1 MKPKHPASGSIG
13 VSHSDSCRTIRDP
26 MKPEAFHEIQP
37 SIPQEPGIYKYFDRD
52 GTLIYVGKAKN
63 IRKRVSSYFTGQKT
77 SRKTAELVRRI
88 HRIEFTIA
96 ASEQDALLLENSL
109 IKEFQ
114 PRFNIDLKDDKTYPY
129 IVIRHEAFPRVF
141 LTRRMIRDGS
151 EYLGPFTSSGKV
163 REMLAFIRQHVQIRT
178 CTLNLSEKQIAKGKY
193 KVCLEY
199 HLGNCKGPCVGLQTE
214 ADYQEG
220 LQRLRGIL
228 KGNLSPI
235 LQHYKAEMKKHA
247 EALAFEQAEILRRK
261 IEHLKHYYAVGSAVI
276 NPRLGD
282 LDVFSIADGDDLAF
296 VNFLMVRG
304 GTIIDTHSIEI
315 RKKIDEPD
323 PEVLSLAVRHLRET
337 FRSDAREIIV
347 PMTIE
352 FPGEGVQLTIPKA
365 GDKRKLLDMSIR
377 NVEHFRR
384 EWKRKR
390 TLQLEA
396 NASAADNLLEQ
407 LQTDLSLPVLPVH
420 IECFDNS
427 NFQGSYPVSAMVCFK
442 DGKPSKSDYRHY
454 KVQTVTGINDFAT
467 MTEVVYRR
475 YAKLKDEGLPLP
487 QLVIIDG
494 GKGQLGS
501 AMESIRKLDL
511 TGRMT
516 VVGLAKQEEEIFF
529 PGDSASL
536 KLPWDSP
543 SLMLIRRIRDEV
555 HRFGITFH
563 RQQRSKGTFRN
574 QLEDI
579 EGIGKQTA
587 ETLLR
592 TFKSVKKVS
601 DATIEALE
609 TVIGP
614 AKARIIFEHFRQD
627 A

>member
-1 MKPKHPASGSIG
+1 MRSEEFQH
-13 VSHSDSCRTIRDP
+13 
-26 MKPEAFHEIQP
+26 IQ
-37 SIPQEPGIYKYFDRD
+37 STIPQDPGIYKYFDRE
-52 GTLIYVGKAKN
+52 GMLLYVGKAKN
-63 IRKRVSSYFTGQKT
+63 LRKRVSSYFTSRKT

-88 HRIEFTIA
+88 DRIEFTIA
-96 ASEQDALLLENSL
+96 VSEQDALLLENNL

-129 IVIRHEAFPRVF
+129 IVIRKEAFPRVF

-163 REMLAFIRQHVQIRT
+163 REMLTFIRQHIQIRT
-178 CTLNLSEKQIAKGKY
+178 CTLNLSEKQVAKGKY

-220 LQRLRGIL
+220 LQQLRAIL

-247 EALAFEQAEILRRK
+247 EALAFERAEMLRKK
-261 IEHLKHYYAVGSAVI
+261 IEHLKNYYTPGSAVV
-276 NPRLGD
+276 NPKLGD
-282 LDVFSIADGDDLAF
+282 LDVFSIADGDDVAF

-304 GTIIDTHSIEI
+304 GMIIDTHSIEI

-323 PEVLSLAVRHLRET
+323 EELLSISVRHLRET
-337 FRSDAREIIV
+337 FRSEAPEIIV
-347 PMTIE
+347 PFYIE
-352 FPGEGVQLTIPKA
+352 FTGDDVEQTVPKT
-365 GDKRKLLDMSIR
+365 GDKRKLLEMSKR
-377 NVEHFRR
+377 NVEHFQR
-384 EWKRKR
+384 EWRRKR
-390 TLQLEA
+390 TLLLEA
-396 NASAADNLLEQ
+396 NPEAEDSLLIQ
-407 LQTDLSLPVLPVH
+407 LQSDLSLPVIPEH

-442 DGKPSKSDYRHY
+442 GGKPSKSDYRHFNV
-454 KVQTVTGINDFAT
+454 KSVAGINDFAT
-467 MTEVVYRR
+467 MEEVVFRR
-475 YAKLKDEGLPLP
+475 YAKLRDEGLPLP

-494 GKGQLGS
+494 GKGQLGA

-511 TGRMT
+511 TGKMT

-529 PGDSASL
+529 PGDSESL
-536 KLPWDSP
+536 KLPWDNP

-563 RQQRSKGTFRN
+563 RQQRSRGTFKN
-574 QLEDI
+574 KLEEI

-592 TFKSVKKVS
+592 NFKSVKRVS
-601 DATIEALE
+601 SASLE
-609 TVIGP
+609 DLEEVIG
-614 AKARIIFEHFRQD
+614 AGKARIIYAHFESERPG
-627 A
+627 AN

>member
-1 MKPKHPASGSIG
+1 MKS
-13 VSHSDSCRTIRDP
+13 
-26 MKPEAFHEIQP
+26 EAFHEIQP

-247 EALAFEQAEILRRK
+247 DALAFEQAEILRRK

-304 GTIIDTHSIEI
+304 GRIIDTHSIEI

-352 FPGEGVQLTIPKA
+352 FPGDGVQLTIPKA

-579 EGIGKQTA
+579 DGIGKQTA

-609 TVIGP
+609 AVIGP

>member
-1 MKPKHPASGSIG
+1 MRSEEFQH
-13 VSHSDSCRTIRDP
+13 
-26 MKPEAFHEIQP
+26 IQ
-37 SIPQEPGIYKYFDRD
+37 STIPQDPGIYKYFDRE
-52 GTLIYVGKAKN
+52 GMLLYVGKAKN
-63 IRKRVSSYFTGQKT
+63 LRKRVSSYFTSRKT

-88 HRIEFTIA
+88 DRIEFTIA
-96 ASEQDALLLENSL
+96 VSEQDALLLENNL

-129 IVIRHEAFPRVF
+129 IVIRKEAFPRVF

-163 REMLAFIRQHVQIRT
+163 REMLTFIRQHIQIRT
-178 CTLNLSEKQIAKGKY
+178 CTLNLSEKQVAKGKY

-220 LQRLRGIL
+220 LQQLRAIL

-247 EALAFEQAEILRRK
+247 EALAFERAEMLRKK
-261 IEHLKHYYAVGSAVI
+261 IEHLKNYYTPGSAVV
-276 NPRLGD
+276 NPKLGD
-282 LDVFSIADGDDLAF
+282 LDVFSIADGDDVAF

-304 GTIIDTHSIEI
+304 GMIIDTHSIEI

-323 PEVLSLAVRHLRET
+323 EELLSISVRHLRET
-337 FRSDAREIIV
+337 FRSEAPEIIV
-347 PMTIE
+347 PFHIE
-352 FPGEGVQLTIPKA
+352 FTGDDVEQTVPKT
-365 GDKRKLLDMSIR
+365 GDKRKLLEMSKR
-377 NVEHFRR
+377 NVEHFQR
-384 EWKRKR
+384 EWRRKR
-390 TLQLEA
+390 TLLLEA
-396 NASAADNLLEQ
+396 NPEAEDSLLIQ
-407 LQTDLSLPVLPVH
+407 LQSDLSLPVIPEH

-442 DGKPSKSDYRHY
+442 GGKPSKSDYRHFNV
-454 KVQTVTGINDFAT
+454 KSVAGINDFAT
-467 MTEVVYRR
+467 MEEVVFRR
-475 YAKLKDEGLPLP
+475 YAKLRDEGLPLP

-494 GKGQLGS
+494 GKGQLGA

-511 TGRMT
+511 TGKMT

-529 PGDSASL
+529 PGDSESL
-536 KLPWDSP
+536 KLPWDNP

-563 RQQRSKGTFRN
+563 RQQRSRGTFKN
-574 QLEDI
+574 KLEEI

-592 TFKSVKKVS
+592 NFKSVKRVS
-601 DATIEALE
+601 SATLE
-609 TVIGP
+609 DLEEVIG
-614 AKARIIFEHFRQD
+614 AGKARIIYAHFESERPG
-627 A
+627 AN

>member
-1 MKPKHPASGSIG
+1 MGDPSIVISEIFCRQMKTEEFQELQS
-13 VSHSDSCRTIRDP
+13 
-26 MKPEAFHEIQP
+26 

-63 IRKRVSSYFTGQKT
+63 LRKRVSSYFTGQKT

-88 HRIEFTIA
+88 QRIEFTIA
-96 ASEQDALLLENSL
+96 ASEQDALLLENNL
-109 IKEFQ
+109 IKEFK

-129 IVIRHEAFPRVF
+129 IVIRNEAFPRVF

-163 REMLAFIRQHVQIRT
+163 REMLSFIRQHIQIRT
-178 CTLNLSEKQIAKGKY
+178 CTLNLSEKQVAKGKY

-220 LQRLRGIL
+220 LQRLRAIL

-235 LQHYKAEMKKHA
+235 LQHYKAEMKKQV
-247 EALAFEQAEILRRK
+247 EALAFEQAELLRRK
-261 IEHLKHYYAVGSAVI
+261 IEHLKNYYTAGSAVV

-282 LDVFSIADGDDLAF
+282 LDVFSIADGDDVAF

-323 PEVLSLAVRHLRET
+323 VELLSVAVRHLRET
-337 FRSDAREIIV
+337 FRSAAPEIIV
-347 PMTIE
+347 PFAMD
-352 FPGEGVQLTIPKA
+352 FPGEGIQLTIPKA
-365 GDKRKLLDMSIR
+365 GDKRKLLEMSIR
-377 NVEHFRR
+377 NVEHFQR
-384 EWKRKR
+384 EWRRKR

-396 NASAADNLLEQ
+396 NAEAEDTLLKR
-407 LQTDLSLPVLPVH
+407 LQSDLSLPVMPEH

-442 DGKPSKSDYRHY
+442 GGKPSKEDYRHFNV
-454 KVQTVTGINDFAT
+454 KTVSGINDFAT
-467 MTEVVYRR
+467 MEEVVYRR
-475 YAKLKDEGLPLP
+475 YVRLRDEGLPLP

-494 GKGQLGS
+494 GKGQLGA

-511 TGRMT
+511 TGKMT

-529 PGDSASL
+529 PGDSESL
-536 KLPWDSP
+536 KLPWDSS

-563 RQQRSKGTFRN
+563 RRQRSKGTFKN

-579 EGIGKQTA
+579 DGIGKQTA

-592 TFKSVKKVS
+592 AFKSVKRVS
-601 DATIEALE
+601 GASLEALE
-609 TVIGP
+609 EVIGP
-614 AKARIIFEHFRQD
+614 GKARIIFEHFASERQKIS
-627 A
+627 

>member
-1 MKPKHPASGSIG
+1 MRSEEFQH
-13 VSHSDSCRTIRDP
+13 
-26 MKPEAFHEIQP
+26 IQCT
-37 SIPQEPGIYKYFDRD
+37 IPQDPGIYKYFDRE
-52 GTLIYVGKAKN
+52 GALVYVGKAKN
-63 IRKRVSSYFTGQKT
+63 LRKRVSSYFTGRKT

-88 HRIEFTIA
+88 DRIEFTIA
-96 ASEQDALLLENSL
+96 VSEQDALLLENNL

-129 IVIRHEAFPRVF
+129 IVIRKEAFPRVF

-163 REMLAFIRQHVQIRT
+163 REMLAFIRQHIQIRT
-178 CTLNLSEKQIAKGKY
+178 CTLNLSEKQVARGKY

-220 LQRLRGIL
+220 LQQLRAIL

-247 EALAFEQAEILRRK
+247 EALAFERAEMLRKK
-261 IEHLKHYYAVGSAVI
+261 IEHLKNYYTAGSAVV
-276 NPRLGD
+276 NPKLGD
-282 LDVFSIADGDDLAF
+282 LDVFSIADGDDVAF

-304 GTIIDTHSIEI
+304 GMIIDTHSIEI

-323 PEVLSLAVRHLRET
+323 EELLSISVRHLRET
-337 FRSDAREIIV
+337 FRSEAPEIIV
-347 PMTIE
+347 PFHIE
-352 FPGEGVQLTIPKA
+352 FTGDDVDQTVPKT
-365 GDKRKLLDMSIR
+365 GDKRKLLEMSKR
-377 NVEHFRR
+377 NVEHFQR
-384 EWKRKR
+384 EWRRKR
-390 TLQLEA
+390 TLLLEA
-396 NASAADNLLEQ
+396 NPESEDTLLKQ
-407 LQTDLSLPVLPVH
+407 LQSDLSLPVIPEH

-442 DGKPSKSDYRHY
+442 GGKPSKSDYRHFNV
-454 KVQTVTGINDFAT
+454 KAGTGINDFAT
-467 MTEVVYRR
+467 MEEVVFRR
-475 YAKLKDEGLPLP
+475 YAKLRDEGLPLP

-494 GKGQLGS
+494 GKGQLGA

-511 TGRMT
+511 TGKMT

-529 PGDSASL
+529 PGDSESL
-536 KLPWDSP
+536 KLPWDNP

-563 RQQRSKGTFRN
+563 RQQRSKGTFKN
-574 QLEDI
+574 KLEEI

-592 TFKSVKKVS
+592 NFKSVKRVS
-601 DATIEALE
+601 SASLE
-609 TVIGP
+609 DLEEVIG
-614 AKARIIFEHFRQD
+614 AGKARIIYAHIESERPG
-627 A
+627 AN

>member
-1 MKPKHPASGSIG
+1 MRSEEFQH
-13 VSHSDSCRTIRDP
+13 
-26 MKPEAFHEIQP
+26 IQ
-37 SIPQEPGIYKYFDRD
+37 STIPQDPGIYKYFDRE
-52 GTLIYVGKAKN
+52 GALVYVGKAKN
-63 IRKRVSSYFTGQKT
+63 LRKRVSSYFTGRKT

-88 HRIEFTIA
+88 DRIEFTIA
-96 ASEQDALLLENSL
+96 VSEQDALLLENNL

-129 IVIRHEAFPRVF
+129 IVIRKEAFPRVF

-163 REMLAFIRQHVQIRT
+163 REMLAFIRQHIQIRT
-178 CTLNLSEKQIAKGKY
+178 CTLNLSEKQVARGKY

-220 LQRLRGIL
+220 LQQLRAIL

-247 EALAFEQAEILRRK
+247 EALAFERAEMLRKK
-261 IEHLKHYYAVGSAVI
+261 IEHLKNYYTAGSAVV
-276 NPRLGD
+276 NPKLGD
-282 LDVFSIADGDDLAF
+282 LDVFSIADGDDVAF

-304 GTIIDTHSIEI
+304 GMIIDTHSIEI

-323 PEVLSLAVRHLRET
+323 EELLSISVRHLRET
-337 FRSDAREIIV
+337 FRSEAPEIIV
-347 PMTIE
+347 PFHIE
-352 FPGEGVQLTIPKA
+352 FTGDDVDQTVPKT
-365 GDKRKLLDMSIR
+365 GDKRKLLEMSKR
-377 NVEHFRR
+377 NVEHFQR
-384 EWKRKR
+384 EWRRKR
-390 TLQLEA
+390 TLLLEA
-396 NASAADNLLEQ
+396 NPESEDTLLKQ
-407 LQTDLSLPVLPVH
+407 LQSDLSLPVIPEH

-442 DGKPSKSDYRHY
+442 GGKPSKSDYRHFNV
-454 KVQTVTGINDFAT
+454 KSVTGINDFAT
-467 MTEVVYRR
+467 MEEVVFRR
-475 YAKLKDEGLPLP
+475 YAKLRDEGLPLP

-494 GKGQLGS
+494 GKGQLGA

-511 TGRMT
+511 TGKMT

-529 PGDSASL
+529 PGDSESL
-536 KLPWDSP
+536 KLPWDNP
-543 SLMLIRRIRDEV
+543 SLMFIRRIRDEV

-563 RQQRSKGTFRN
+563 RQQRSKGTFKN
-574 QLEDI
+574 KLEEI

-592 TFKSVKKVS
+592 NFKSVKRVS
-601 DATIEALE
+601 SASLE
-609 TVIGP
+609 DLEEVIG
-614 AKARIIFEHFRQD
+614 AGKARIIYAHFESERPG
-627 A
+627 AN

>member
-1 MKPKHPASGSIG
+1 MRSEEFQH
-13 VSHSDSCRTIRDP
+13 
-26 MKPEAFHEIQP
+26 IQ
-37 SIPQEPGIYKYFDRD
+37 STIPQDPGIYKYFDRE
-52 GTLIYVGKAKN
+52 GALVYVGKAKN
-63 IRKRVSSYFTGQKT
+63 LRKRVSSYFTGRKT

-88 HRIEFTIA
+88 DRIEFTIA
-96 ASEQDALLLENSL
+96 VSEQDALLLENNL

-129 IVIRHEAFPRVF
+129 IVIRKEAFPRVF

-163 REMLAFIRQHVQIRT
+163 REMLAFIRQHIQIRT
-178 CTLNLSEKQIAKGKY
+178 CTLNLSEKQVARGKY

-220 LQRLRGIL
+220 LQQLRAIL

-247 EALAFEQAEILRRK
+247 EALAFERAEMLRKK
-261 IEHLKHYYAVGSAVI
+261 IEHLKNYYTAGSAVV
-276 NPRLGD
+276 NPKLGD
-282 LDVFSIADGDDLAF
+282 LDVFSIADGDDVAF

-304 GTIIDTHSIEI
+304 GMIIDTHSIEI

-323 PEVLSLAVRHLRET
+323 EELLSISVRHLRET
-337 FRSDAREIIV
+337 FRSEAPEIIV
-347 PMTIE
+347 PFHIE
-352 FPGEGVQLTIPKA
+352 FTGDDVDQTVPKT
-365 GDKRKLLDMSIR
+365 GDKRKLLEMSKR
-377 NVEHFRR
+377 NVEHFQR
-384 EWKRKR
+384 EWRRKR
-390 TLQLEA
+390 TLLLEA
-396 NASAADNLLEQ
+396 NPESEDTLLKQ
-407 LQTDLSLPVLPVH
+407 LQSDLSLPVIPEH

-442 DGKPSKSDYRHY
+442 GGKPSKSDYRHFNV
-454 KVQTVTGINDFAT
+454 KSVTGINDFAT
-467 MTEVVYRR
+467 MEEVVFRR
-475 YAKLKDEGLPLP
+475 YAKLRDEGLPLP

-494 GKGQLGS
+494 GKGQLGA
-501 AMESIRKLDL
+501 AMDSIRTLDL
-511 TGRMT
+511 TGKMT

-529 PGDSASL
+529 PGDSESL
-536 KLPWDSP
+536 KLPWDNP
-543 SLMLIRRIRDEV
+543 SLMFIRRIRDEV

-563 RQQRSKGTFRN
+563 RQQRSKGTFKN
-574 QLEDI
+574 KLEEI

-592 TFKSVKKVS
+592 NFKSVKRVS
-601 DATIEALE
+601 SASLE
-609 TVIGP
+609 DLEEVIG
-614 AKARIIFEHFRQD
+614 AGKARIIYAHFESERPG
-627 A
+627 AN

>member
-1 MKPKHPASGSIG
+1 MK
-13 VSHSDSCRTIRDP
+13 T
-26 MKPEAFHEIQP
+26 EEFQEIQS
-37 SIPQEPGIYKYFDRD
+37 SIPQEPGIYKYYDRE

-63 IRKRVSSYFTGQKT
+63 LRKRVSSYFTGHKT

-88 HRIEFTIA
+88 QRIEFTIA
-96 ASEQDALLLENSL
+96 TSEQDALLLENNL

-129 IVIRHEAFPRVF
+129 IVIRNEAFPRVF

-163 REMLAFIRQHVQIRT
+163 REMLSFIRQHIQIRN
-178 CTLNLSEKQIAKGKY
+178 CTLNLSEKQIAKNKY

-220 LQRLRGIL
+220 LQRLRAIL

-235 LQHYKAEMKKHA
+235 LQHYKAEMKKHV
-247 EALAFEQAEILRRK
+247 EALAFEKAEMLRRK
-261 IEHLKHYYAVGSAVI
+261 IDHLKHYYAAGSAVV

-282 LDVFSIADGDDLAF
+282 LDVFSIADGDEIAF

-315 RKKIDEPD
+315 RKKIEEPVS
-323 PEVLSLAVRHLRET
+323 ELLSIAVRHLRDT
-337 FRSDAREIIV
+337 FRSHAPEIVLPFQID
-347 PMTIE
+347 
-352 FPGEGVQLTIPKA
+352 FAGEGVHLTIPKA
-365 GDKRKLLDMSIR
+365 GDKRKLLEMSTL
-377 NVEHFRR
+377 NVEHFQR
-384 EWKRKR
+384 EWRRKR
-390 TLQLEA
+390 TLQLDA
-396 NASAADNLLEQ
+396 LADAEESILKRMQ
-407 LQTDLSLPVLPVH
+407 SDLSLPALPQH

-442 DGKPSKSDYRHY
+442 GGKPSKSDYRHY
-454 KVQTVTGINDFAT
+454 HVKTVSGINDFAT
-467 MTEVVYRR
+467 MEEVVYRR
-475 YAKLKDEGLPLP
+475 YSKLKEEQLPLP

-494 GKGQLGS
+494 GKGQLGA

-511 TGRMT
+511 VGKMT

-529 PGDSASL
+529 PGDSESL

-543 SLMLIRRIRDEV
+543 SLLLIRRIRDEV

-563 RQQRSKGTFRN
+563 RQLRSKGTFKN
-574 QLEDI
+574 QFEDI
-579 EGIGKQTA
+579 NGIGKQTA
-587 ETLLR
+587 ETLLK
-592 TFKSVKKVS
+592 TFKSVKRVS
-601 DATIEALE
+601 NASLEALE
-609 TVIGP
+609 EVVGKGK
-614 AKARIIFEHFRQD
+614 AKIIFEYFQQGKPISNG
-627 A
+627 

>member
-1 MKPKHPASGSIG
+1 MK
-13 VSHSDSCRTIRDP
+13 T
-26 MKPEAFHEIQP
+26 EEFQEIQS
-37 SIPQEPGIYKYFDRD
+37 SIPQEPGIYKYYDRE

-63 IRKRVSSYFTGQKT
+63 IRKRVSSYFTGHKT

-88 HRIEFTIA
+88 QRIEFTIA
-96 ASEQDALLLENSL
+96 TSEQDALLLENNL

-129 IVIRHEAFPRVF
+129 IVIRNEAFPRVF

-163 REMLAFIRQHVQIRT
+163 REMLSFIRQHIQIRN
-178 CTLNLSEKQIAKGKY
+178 CTLNLSEKQIAKNKY

-214 ADYQEG
+214 ADYHEG
-220 LQRLRGIL
+220 LQRLRAIL

-235 LQHYKAEMKKHA
+235 LQHYKAEMKKYVD
-247 EALAFEQAEILRRK
+247 ALAFEKAEMLRRK
-261 IEHLKHYYAVGSAVI
+261 IDHLKHYYAAGSAVV

-282 LDVFSIADGDDLAF
+282 LDVFSIADGDDIAF

-315 RKKIDEPD
+315 RKKMEEPVT
-323 PEVLSLAVRHLRET
+323 ELLSIAVRHLRDT
-337 FRSDAREIIV
+337 FRSHAPEIV
-347 PMTIE
+347 LPFQIE
-352 FPGEGVQLTIPKA
+352 FAGEGVHLTIPKA
-365 GDKRKLLDMSIR
+365 GDKRKLLEMSTR
-377 NVEHFRR
+377 NVEHFQR
-384 EWKRKR
+384 EWRRKR
-390 TLQLEA
+390 TLQLDA
-396 NASAADNLLEQ
+396 LADAEEPILKQ
-407 LQTDLSLPVLPVH
+407 MQSDLSLATLPLH

-442 DGKPSKSDYRHY
+442 EGKPSKSDYRHY
-454 KVQTVTGINDFAT
+454 HVKTVSGINDFAT
-467 MTEVVYRR
+467 MEEVVYRR
-475 YAKLKDEGLPLP
+475 YSKLKEEQLPLP

-494 GKGQLGS
+494 GKGQLGA

-511 TGRMT
+511 VGKMT

-529 PGDSASL
+529 PGDSESL

-543 SLMLIRRIRDEV
+543 SLLLIRRIRDEV

-563 RQQRSKGTFRN
+563 RQLRSRGTFRN
-574 QLEDI
+574 QFEDI
-579 EGIGKQTA
+579 NGIGKQTA
-587 ETLLR
+587 ETLLK
-592 TFKSVKKVS
+592 TFKSVKRVS
-601 DATIEALE
+601 NASLEALE
-609 TVIGP
+609 EVVGKGK
-614 AKARIIFEHFRQD
+614 AKIIFEYFQQGKQISNG
-627 A
+627 

>member
-1 MKPKHPASGSIG
+1 MLTLPS
-13 VSHSDSCRTIRDP
+13 RDP
-26 MKPEAFHEIQP
+26 MKPTEFHVIQP
-37 SIPQEPGIYKYFDRD
+37 SIPQEPGIYKYFDRE

-63 IRKRVSSYFTGQKT
+63 IRKRVSSYFTGKKT

-96 ASEQDALLLENSL
+96 SSEQDALLLENSL

-114 PRFNIDLKDDKTYPY
+114 PRFNIDLKDDKTYPF

-163 REMLAFIRQHVQIRT
+163 REMLAFIRQHIQIRT
-178 CTLNLSEKQIAKGKY
+178 CKLNLSEKQVAKGKY

-235 LQHYKAEMKKHA
+235 LQHYKAEMKKNA

-337 FRSDAREIIV
+337 FRSEAQEIII
-347 PMTIE
+347 PMMIE
-352 FPGEGVQLTIPKA
+352 FPGDGVQLTIPKA

-384 EWKRKR
+384 EWKRRR

-396 NASAADNLLEQ
+396 NAEAENTLLDR
-407 LQTDLSLPVLPVH
+407 LQADLSLAVLPVQ

-427 NFQGSYPVSAMVCFK
+427 NFQGSYPVSAMVCFR

-467 MTEVVYRR
+467 MTEVVFRR
-475 YAKLKDEGLPLP
+475 YTKLKDEGLPLP

-494 GKGQLGS
+494 GKGQLGA

-511 TGRMT
+511 TGKMT

-529 PGDSASL
+529 PGDSESL

-579 EGIGKQTA
+579 DGIGKQTA
-587 ETLLR
+587 ENLLR
-592 TFKSVKKVS
+592 TFKSVKRVS
-601 DATIEALE
+601 DASLE
-609 TVIGP
+609 SLEVVIGP
-614 AKARIIFEHFRQD
+614 AKARIIFEHFRQE